1 MMKMDGSDIVEI
13 SIGAIIL
20 YVIVVVALE
29 ILDLSTGGSDFAIQ
43 IVFWVIVGGIIA
55 MFIDAA
61 VNGS

>member
-1 MMKMDGSDIVEI
+1 MDGSDIVEI